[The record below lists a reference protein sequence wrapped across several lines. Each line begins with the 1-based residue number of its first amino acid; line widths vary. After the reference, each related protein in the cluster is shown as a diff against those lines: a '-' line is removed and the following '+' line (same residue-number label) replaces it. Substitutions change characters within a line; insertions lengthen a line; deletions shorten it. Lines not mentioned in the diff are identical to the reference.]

1 LPGRQT
7 SARGQLDAGNIIL
20 HASFNTKCG
29 ARKRYVCK
37 TCGLTFSANTG
48 AAYFGLR
55 CSREEFDQVAR
66 MRVEGMS
73 ISAIARVACRSRNTI
88 TRWLERAAAS
98 AKRFNDQHLWKFE
111 IKELQADELCT
122 FVGGKSNAT
131 WLFTIIEVT
140 SRLWPSGVVGRR
152 SYRNTE
158 AIFNDVARPA

>member
-1 LPGRQT
+1 MEAIRHKACSNP
-7 SARGQLDAGNIIL
+7 ACENRGQLDAGNIIL
-20 HASFNTKCG
+20 YASFNTKCG
-29 ARKRYVCK
+29 ARKRYICK

-48 AAYFGLR
+48 TAYFGLR

-111 IKELQADELCT
+111 IKEFPTVDRAPARALIYQMVKEICGVD
-122 FVGGKSNAT
+122 
-131 WLFTIIEVT
+131 
-140 SRLWPSGVVGRR
+140 GVVERERR
-152 SYRNTE
+152 LLRKLADAWGLIS
-158 AIFNDVARPA
+158 